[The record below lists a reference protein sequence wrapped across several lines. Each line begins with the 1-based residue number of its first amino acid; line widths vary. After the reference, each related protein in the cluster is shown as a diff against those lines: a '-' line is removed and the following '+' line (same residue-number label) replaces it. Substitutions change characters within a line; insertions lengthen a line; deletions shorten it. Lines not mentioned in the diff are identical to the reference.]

1 MELRDTQ
8 QYIIE
13 EYKVNP
19 VDNKTITLLLL
30 LLHELISGQTMMQD
44 DTQECI
50 NWYGLREAGLEPN
63 QWGTLGRQD

>member
-1 MELRDTQ
+1 MILRVAWIDMELRDTQ

-50 NWYGLREAGLEPN
+50 N
-63 QWGTLGRQD
+63 